1 MNFERNVNFDK
12 MLILIKN
19 VKLRV
24 FCKMWLWVWI
34 SKYASLNKMWIL
46 GTFLARKLQLLTL
59 PFDFAMNTID
69 WKSQVRKCRFFQFDI
84 LEFDFWSDRDWSV
97 WKLQILS
104 QFGIKERCEY
114 CRHHRCFLKTTT
126 GLIRTTESC
135 YSYQFVRFF
144 FFVEMSHFLFRKKF
158 ESKLHSK

>member
-1 MNFERNVNFDK
+1 
-12 MLILIKN
+12 MLI
-19 VKLRV
+19 
-24 FCKMWLWVWI
+24 F
-34 SKYASLNKMWIL
+34 

-126 GLIRTTESC
+126 ILYTGLIRTTESC

-144 FFVEMSHFLFRKKF
+144 FLSKWVTFSLGKNLRF
-158 ESKLHSK
+158 ESKLHSKEILQNKIFREFFYHLKKSLKHFKL

>member
-1 MNFERNVNFDK
+1 
-12 MLILIKN
+12 
-19 VKLRV
+19 
-24 FCKMWLWVWI
+24 
-34 SKYASLNKMWIL
+34 MWIL
-46 GTFLARKLQLLTL
+46 GTFLAQTLQLLTL

-126 GLIRTTESC
+126 ILYTGLIRTTESC

-144 FFVEMSHFLFRKKF
+144 FSSKWVTFSLGKNSSQNYIQNNLAKYHKSHQKIREMIFVFF
-158 ESKLHSK
+158 EFDFTF

>member
-1 MNFERNVNFDK
+1 MG
-12 MLILIKN
+12 
-19 VKLRV
+19 
-24 FCKMWLWVWI
+24 
-34 SKYASLNKMWIL
+34 IL
-46 GTFLARKLQLLTL
+46 GTYMAQKLQLLTL

-126 GLIRTTESC
+126 ILYTGLIRTTESC

-144 FFVEMSHFLFRKKF
+144 LSKWVTFSLGKILDSSQNYIQKKF
-158 ESKLHSK
+158 CKIKYLENFSIIF